1 MTNNIGT
8 ARRRTSIWLAAL
20 AAALVL
26 APSGL
31 IAASFLA
38 PGQPAPTLVLKAPDG
53 RPLSLA
59 AMKGR
64 PVLVD
69 FWASWCQP
77 CRTSVPALEDLYR
90 EFHPRG
96 LEVVAINVDERR
108 RDADAFLGARKYT
121 MPIIF
126 DTEGASP
133 RDAGV
138 YGMPTSFLVGRD
150 GKIRFVHRGYSDK
163 VQESYRHEIELL
175 LAEAQPRESQ

>member
-1 MTNNIGT
+1 MTNNIRT
-8 ARRRTSIWLAAL
+8 ARRRTAVWLAAL
-20 AAALVL
+20 AALVL
-26 APSGL
+26 APSVI

-38 PGQPAPTLVLKAPDG
+38 PGQPAPTLTLKMPDG
-53 RPLSLA
+53 RPLSLST
-59 AMKGR
+59 MKGH

-90 EFHPRG
+90 EFHARG

-108 RDADAFLGARKYT
+108 KDADAFLGDRKYT

-138 YGMPTSFLVGRD
+138 YGMPTSFLVGGD

-163 VQESYRHEIELL
+163 VQELYRHEIELL
-175 LAEAQPRESQ
+175 LAEAQPRGSK